1 MGGRSSKMVQVGDA
15 FPAIKLDDGFA
26 GLGCPKVDMAERLAG
41 KKSIVVPGYLA
52 GQDQLKEAGIDEVL
66 VFCVND
72 GACMSA
78 WAKEMKVEGTMV
90 KFLADTRKELTDA
103 LGMELKHPGPMAD
116 LGNPRCKRFAAY
128 VDNGIIKVLNVAE
141 KGPLGEEDPA
151 GDDFPEVSCIDNM
164 LKEIKAL

>member
-1 MGGRSSKMVQVGDA
+1 M
-15 FPAIKLDDGFA
+15 I
-26 GLGCPKVDMAERLAG
+26 
-41 KKSIVVPGYLA
+41 
-52 GQDQLKEAGIDEVL
+52 

-103 LGMELKHPGPMAD
+103 LGMELNHPGPMAD